1 MDIRFDNKVI
11 IVTGASKGI
20 GRATAIEFAK
30 SGGSVVVNY
39 NRSEKEAKEVLSL
52 IKSESNSAII
62 VKADVSKRSEV
73 DRLIQIT
80 KDKFGEK
87 IDILVNNAGSM
98 IERRLFKDMSEDLW
112 DQCMEVNLK
121 SVYLCSQAVIPTMK
135 QNGFGRIIN
144 LSSIAARNGGS
155 LGSSHY
161 SASKA
166 AVLNFTKNLAKELV
180 GTGIT
185 VNSVAPGV
193 ITTPFHDK
201 FTSQEAR
208 AKLNRMIPLG
218 REGTPEEIAYAILF
232 LASEYANYIVGETI
246 EINGGMLM
254 D

>member
-1 MDIRFDNKVI
+1 MDIRFDDKVI

-20 GRATAIEFAK
+20 GRATVIEFAK

-62 VKADVSKRSEV
+62 VQADVSKRSEV

-98 IERRLFKDMSEDLW
+98 IERRLFQDMSEDLW
-112 DQCMEVNLK
+112 DRCMDVNLK
-121 SVYLCSQAVIPTMK
+121 SVYLCSHAVIPIMK

-144 LSSIAARNGGS
+144 LSSVAARSGGG

-193 ITTPFHDK
+193 ITTSFHDK
-201 FTSQEAR
+201 FTSQEVR